1 MNTALIFAGGTGR
14 RMNTTDKPKQ
24 FLELHGKPIIIYTIE
39 HFEKHPEI
47 DNILVVCIESY
58 IEELRWLL
66 DKFAIRKVSSIVPG
80 GEGGDI
86 SIYNGLQ
93 ALGSVCK
100 DDDIILIH
108 DGVRPLIN
116 ARLISENIDS
126 VKKHGNAV
134 SIEPTS
140 ESVVHISS
148 KDKAVS
154 VPPRSEMFSVKAP
167 QAFRYA
173 DIWDLHKRAHKD
185 GIRTI
190 DSAHLCHVYGVEMH
204 FVNSSPCNIKIT
216 MPQDYYMFRALF
228 EAMENKQLKAFE
240 EVSG

>member
-1 MNTALIFAGGTGR
+1 MNHVLIFAGGTGQ
-14 RMNTTDKPKQ
+14 RMNTNDKPKQ

-58 IEELRWLL
+58 IDELRGLL
-66 DKFAIRKVSSIVPG
+66 DKHGIRKVSNIVPG
-80 GEGGDI
+80 GDGGDI

-93 ALGSVCK
+93 ALENVCE
-100 DDDIILIH
+100 DDDVVLIH

-116 ARLISENIDS
+116 GRVISENIDS
-126 VKKHGNAV
+126 VIKYGNAV

-148 KDKAVS
+148 KSKEVR
-154 VPPRSEMFSVKAP
+154 VPPRNEIFSVKAP
-167 QAFRYA
+167 QAFRYS
-173 DIWDLHKRAHKD
+173 DIWDLHKRAHND

-190 DSAHLCHVYGVEMH
+190 DSAHLCSVYGVEMH
-204 FVNSSPCNIKIT
+204 FVKSSPYNIKIT

-228 EAMENKQLKAFE
+228 EAMENKQLKELE
-240 EVSG
+240 EVY